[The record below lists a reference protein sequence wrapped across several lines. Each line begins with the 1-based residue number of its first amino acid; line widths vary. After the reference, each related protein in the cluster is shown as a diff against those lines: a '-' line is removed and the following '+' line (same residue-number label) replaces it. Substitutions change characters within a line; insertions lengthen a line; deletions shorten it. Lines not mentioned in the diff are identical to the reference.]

1 MHLFQRFH
9 GNADGSCGE
18 DRTDEHIFQ
27 HPGAFNQSRRSSA
40 AGQSRVH
47 DQRHDD
53 AQQRHQKTGLS
64 AVLQFVDVGSHTGG
78 KHQDND
84 AQFAELRYE
93 LRFRQ
98 DIQTGRTKDQA
109 SQQSAHHLRHLE
121 TLGQKSQQL
130 GSQQDQRK
138 VQ

>member
-1 MHLFQRFH
+1 MNTF
-9 GNADGSCGE
+9 S
-18 DRTDEHIFQ
+18 
-27 HPGAFNQSRRSSA
+27 SR
-40 AGQSRVH
+40 
-47 DQRHDD
+47 
-53 AQQRHQKTGLS
+53 
-64 AVLQFVDVGSHTGG
+64 

-84 AQFAELRYE
+84 AQLAELRYE

-109 SQQSAHHLRHLE
+109 RQQSAYHLRHLE
-121 TLGQKSQQL
+121 ALSQKSQQL